1 MSVLKKTSIG
11 AFLLAATAILGGCY
25 YGPAYPRYAYA
36 PAPAYYGP
44 AYYPA
49 PAYGYA
55 PYGGVAVTVGGG
67 WHRHW

>member
-1 MSVLKKTSIG
+1 MSKIRRYATGSALALTALVLS
-11 AFLLAATAILGGCY
+11 GCY
-25 YGPAYPRYAYA
+25 YAPPPGYA
-36 PAPAYYGP
+36 YGP

-55 PYGGVAVTVGGG
+55 PYGGVAVDIGGG